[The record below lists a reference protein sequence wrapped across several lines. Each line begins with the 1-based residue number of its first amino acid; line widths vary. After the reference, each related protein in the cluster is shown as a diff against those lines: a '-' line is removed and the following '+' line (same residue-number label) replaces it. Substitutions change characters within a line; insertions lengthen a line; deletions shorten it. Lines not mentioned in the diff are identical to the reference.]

1 MRSGSPSSVG
11 PLGVLLL
18 VLAGC
23 AAGGDAPAAGS
34 AAEPTATTSAVTS
47 PAMTS
52 PATTSPAVPG
62 IEGEVVR
69 LRTDAAIGGQVH
81 VRLTDTGTSSF
92 TVTAV
97 ALTSPAF
104 APQPTT
110 AQTAAYAPGRTI
122 DLPVPFGA
130 VDCAA
135 AVQPVAAVVE
145 LDRGS
150 GPEQV
155 TVPLAGDDLQ
165 LVFDA
170 ECAAQRL
177 AEQVALSVE
186 GFAPDGD
193 QVRGSVVLT
202 RVDDGGDVVV
212 TSVGRSVLLE
222 PAVPDLPTTLA
233 DGDDEMTL
241 PLTVGLATCDP
252 HVLAEAKKPFVFP
265 VAVEAAGGSAVVDL
279 PLSDQQRAQLQE
291 LVDRVC
297 S

>member
-1 MRSGSPSSVG
+1 MRSGLPS
-11 PLGVLLL
+11 LAVLLV

-23 AAGGDAPAAGS
+23 STPADAPAA
-34 AAEPTATTSAVTS
+34 APTTDTPAVTL
-47 PAMTS
+47 
-52 PATTSPAVPG
+52 PAVPG
-62 IEGEVVR
+62 VEGEVVL
-69 LRTDAAIGGQVH
+69 LRTDAAVGGQVH
-81 VRLTDTGTSSF
+81 VRLTDTGDTGFTLTS
-92 TVTAV
+92 V
-97 ALTSPAF
+97 ALSSPAF
-104 APQPTT
+104 APQPAS
-110 AQTAAYAPGRTI
+110 AQTAVYAPRRTI

-155 TVPLAGDDLQ
+155 TVPLAGDDLE

-177 AEQVALSVE
+177 SEHVTLSVE
-186 GFAPDGD
+186 GLVPDGD
-193 QVRGSVVLT
+193 RVSGSVVLT

-212 TSVGRSVLLE
+212 SSVGRSVLLE
-222 PAVPDLPTTLA
+222 PAVPDLPATLA
-233 DGDDEMTL
+233 DGDDELTL

-252 HVLAEAKKPFVFP
+252 HVLAETKKPFVFAA
-265 VAVEAAGGSAVVDL
+265 AVEAAGESAVVDL
-279 PLSDQQRAQLQE
+279 PLSEDQRAQLQE

-297 S
+297 G

>member
-1 MRSGSPSSVG
+1 MRSGLPS
-11 PLGVLLL
+11 LAVLLV

-23 AAGGDAPAAGS
+23 STPADAPAA
-34 AAEPTATTSAVTS
+34 APTTDTPAVTL
-47 PAMTS
+47 
-52 PATTSPAVPG
+52 PAVPG
-62 IEGEVVR
+62 VEGEVVL
-69 LRTDAAIGGQVH
+69 LRTDAAVGGQVH
-81 VRLTDTGTSSF
+81 VRLTDTGDTGFTLTS
-92 TVTAV
+92 V
-97 ALTSPAF
+97 ALSSPAF
-104 APQPTT
+104 APQPAS
-110 AQTAAYAPGRTI
+110 AQTAVYAPRRTI

-155 TVPLAGDDLQ
+155 TVPLAGDDLE

-177 AEQVALSVE
+177 AEHVTLSVE
-186 GFAPDGD
+186 GLVPDGD
-193 QVRGSVVLT
+193 RVSGSVVLT

-212 TSVGRSVLLE
+212 SSVGRSVLLE
-222 PAVPDLPTTLA
+222 PAVPDLPATLA
-233 DGDDEMTL
+233 DGDDELTL

-252 HVLAEAKKPFVFP
+252 HVLAETKKPFVFA
-265 VAVEAAGGSAVVDL
+265 VAVEAAGESAVVDL
-279 PLSDQQRAQLQE
+279 PLSEDQRAQLQE

-297 S
+297 G

>member
-1 MRSGSPSSVG
+1 MRSGLPS
-11 PLGVLLL
+11 LAVLLV

-23 AAGGDAPAAGS
+23 STPADAPAA
-34 AAEPTATTSAVTS
+34 APTTDTPAVTL
-47 PAMTS
+47 
-52 PATTSPAVPG
+52 PAVPG
-62 IEGEVVR
+62 VEGEVVL
-69 LRTDAAIGGQVH
+69 LRTDAAVGGQVH
-81 VRLTDTGTSSF
+81 VRLTDTGDTGFTLTS
-92 TVTAV
+92 V
-97 ALTSPAF
+97 ALSSPAF
-104 APQPTT
+104 APQPAS
-110 AQTAAYAPGRTI
+110 AQTAVYAPRRTI

-155 TVPLAGDDLQ
+155 TVPLAGDDLE

-177 AEQVALSVE
+177 SEHVTLSVE
-186 GFAPDGD
+186 GLVPDGD
-193 QVRGSVVLT
+193 RVSGSVVLT

-212 TSVGRSVLLE
+212 SSVGRSVLLE
-222 PAVPDLPTTLA
+222 PAVPDLPATLA
-233 DGDDEMTL
+233 DGDDELTL

-252 HVLAEAKKPFVFP
+252 HVLAETKKPFVFA
-265 VAVEAAGGSAVVDL
+265 VAVEAAGESAVVDL
-279 PLSDQQRAQLQE
+279 PLSEDQRAQLQE

-297 S
+297 G

>member
-1 MRSGSPSSVG
+1 MRSGLPS
-11 PLGVLLL
+11 LAVLLV

-23 AAGGDAPAAGS
+23 SAPADAPAA
-34 AAEPTATTSAVTS
+34 APTTDTPAVTL
-47 PAMTS
+47 
-52 PATTSPAVPG
+52 PAVPG
-62 IEGEVVR
+62 VEGEVVL
-69 LRTDAAIGGQVH
+69 LRTDAAVGGQVH
-81 VRLTDTGTSSF
+81 VRLTDTGDAGFTLTS
-92 TVTAV
+92 V
-97 ALTSPAF
+97 ALSSPAF
-104 APQPTT
+104 APQPAS
-110 AQTAAYAPGRTI
+110 AQTAVYAPRRTI

-155 TVPLAGDDLQ
+155 TVPLAGDDLE

-177 AEQVALSVE
+177 AEHVTLSVE
-186 GFAPDGD
+186 GLVPDGD
-193 QVRGSVVLT
+193 RVSGSVVLT

-212 TSVGRSVLLE
+212 SSVGRSVLLE
-222 PAVPDLPTTLA
+222 PAVPDLPATLA
-233 DGDDEMTL
+233 DGDDELTL

-252 HVLAEAKKPFVFP
+252 HVLAETKKPFVFA
-265 VAVEAAGGSAVVDL
+265 VAVEAAGESAVVDL
-279 PLSDQQRAQLQE
+279 PLSDDQRAQLQE

-297 S
+297 G